1 MGTPIDQIERQ
12 WRFEDNDKFVLH
24 DTGGFMSGENVAI
37 DTVWNFIKER
47 RDTTDEHKR
56 LHCIWYLPNFR
67 IISIIN

>member
-1 MGTPIDQIERQ
+1 MGTPVDQIERE

-47 RDTTDEHKR
+47 RDTTDEQKR
-56 LHCIWYLPNFR
+56 LHCIWYWPNV
-67 IISIIN
+67 